1 VTCTAPPPNIPFPGD
16 PKTLQRSLVIDVNG
30 WKHIKKS
37 NNVKR
42 KKEKNRKERKVE
54 EIILERYVCR

>member
-1 VTCTAPPPNIPFPGD
+1 
-16 PKTLQRSLVIDVNG
+16 VIDVNG